1 VCCRICSSCWFPCAS
16 PAVKI
21 FLCFSFAAVGA
32 VPGRFCSR
40 SNLASWFLLLVESL
54 VDFQLRASSWLIFAA
69 VDFCFCRVTRTG
81 APKRPVTSCLSFFS
95 SQLCTA
101 TVFYFLRARSPPA
114 ELFSATDFPHR
125 FLQGDLSPRA
135 WFFFCPRTRFV
146 ISCPCCQ
153 AAGVHRR
160 NLPAAIS
167 SSSWFPRPI
176 FIPAAGF
183 QCRSVLHSLRFLR
196 HAGGCFIAAEYSRP
210 RRWVPSQP
218 ARTRSKFQAA
228 SFFGAVGLLQFPA
241 AIFHLESLL
250 FF

>member
-1 VCCRICSSCWFPCAS
+1 LFSVKSCFLVSAAGGISRGFSAS
-16 PAVKI
+16 
-21 FLCFSFAAVGA
+21 CFVLADFC
-32 VPGRFCSR
+32 CSR
-40 SNLASWFLLLVESL
+40 FLFLPSRPNRCAHARRSHLASRFSRLSCALLL
-54 VDFQLRASSWLIFAA
+54 
-69 VDFCFCRVTRTG
+69 
-81 APKRPVTSCLSFFS
+81 
-95 SQLCTA
+95 
-101 TVFYFLRARSPPA
+101 VFYFLRARSPPA

-176 FIPAAGF
+176 FISAAGF
-183 QCRSVLHSLRFLR
+183 QCRSVLLSLRFLR

-218 ARTRSKFQAA
+218 GQDSVQVPSRQ
-228 SFFGAVGLLQFPA
+228 FFRCCWPA
-241 AIFHLESLL
+241 PIPCCHFSS
-250 FF
+250 